1 MDGYPLGSLDHN
13 VPLIVVSGLNSDPP
27 EQPPKANGR
36 GILLRSDLPPLESRE
51 ASFLQSYFEEVAE
64 RGTSWTAVTR
74 DEPFRV
80 RIKTVGRSYMLPSR
94 RAPLPETIEP
104 LTTAP
109 ILHSPFSPLSPSS
122 ALYPDGLINAEWI
135 KKHQEAIPSIFV
147 CFHTLTSDPKTATLQ
162 DNKLKADLN
171 GIRATLLESGYKT
184 RLVVIILGDADAR
197 TLTADIIQD
206 RLENIRRGTGLDP
219 KSIFYVTPQESPSD
233 LKRVMD
239 SVLSLLYTTAIEY
252 YRDLGR
258 HARKKR
264 SRGIVPQPTVP
275 PTSGTSQTLS
285 LSDWNFRYDFKS
297 AIFAEFRQE
306 IDAAIRS
313 FEQAYEIL
321 LGQDVLDIIPSWSPR
336 WNEARLLADIISIR
350 CLRMHLWV
358 GQTSMAVRRWQAHR
372 DRISDFVDARGRG
385 TNNYGWQAWE
395 ARWAMMMATLIEKT
409 EVPGLGP
416 STMTIFLQ
424 PEKNLFGERLH
435 PWELLHHTG
444 YWYRIAARHL
454 GARKALARRIPEDDR
469 GAPDASPASRVAS
482 KAYRYDTYMCPP
494 PHEEYPLNGKG
505 VNHAQLIIDCLLNA
519 RGQFQARKQHRI
531 AAEISLE
538 CAREMATI
546 GSWNEVLGMLRPL
559 WEDKS
564 FRSEWWLDISEEILW
579 LVRRAAAETGRA
591 DIVVAIDWELMDKR
605 FRRREN
611 WHYDLSKSLDGVT
624 LDSKPSISISD
635 DLASSFLSASF
646 VFRAKEGRAGETCL
660 AQLSLKSEALNVA
673 APVTLSSIRVEF
685 EGHLKPITLVHDAAL
700 PMNSAEGPNSVAV
713 VPLTE
718 QLGGDEKKTRVES
731 ENEAEEGTQDEDED
745 KKDDED
751 EDKKDDED
759 EDKKDDADEDKK
771 DEKEDQL
778 TGKCDL
784 TLRPGH
790 RQVFEMNIPLREPG
804 EASAST
810 LILFYKAD
818 TFEMDYKLS
827 LSELGKVTGWF
838 VQGSVKPRLS
848 RPNGHILHI
857 QPRPPKMKLRLI
869 EPLEQYYANEPIA
882 LRVGLYN
889 EEDDSANV
897 KLDIRIIGK
906 GIPRF
911 QVQAGEHKREV
922 DAAEEESQVADLTL
936 GHIASS
942 SSLEASIHL
951 DPAPAPTVYELQIR
965 ADYHLESDAATPIV
979 QVLPIHL
986 NIVNAFEANYDL
998 MPRLHPDPWPS
1009 LFDYEDLQD
1018 VSEGDVVPAK
1028 GLTQQWCL
1036 VCHYASFAT
1045 EDLDVIG
1052 LDMQVTS
1059 VTPGGRCRVVNKPEF
1074 SADGMIVAPKTMYEA
1089 RFDLIADK
1097 ITLDD
1102 RHPVAIDLAFVVR
1115 WRRRRSIDGETGP
1128 VNVTTMIVGQY
1139 MVLGTEPRVLA
1150 SVLHSSQEKAG
1161 LVRLDITIENPSSHF
1176 LTFGLAM
1183 EPSDAFAFSGSK
1195 QTTMHLLPM
1204 SRRTQTYRLMPLVRG
1219 VYVRPGLV
1227 VRDKYFQKVL
1237 RVIPTEGM
1245 KIDKDGLLV
1254 WIPPVHEAEE
1264 KSN

>member
-13 VPLIVVSGLNSDPP
+13 VPLIVVSGLSSDPP
-27 EQPPKANGR
+27 DQPPKAKGQ
-36 GILLRSDLPPLESRE
+36 GVLLRSDLPPLEGKE
-51 ASFLQSYFEEVAE
+51 ANFLESYFEEVDE
-64 RGTSWTAVTR
+64 RGKSWTVVTR
-74 DEPFRV
+74 EEHFRLRV
-80 RIKTVGRSYMLPSR
+80 KTVGRTFVLPSR
-94 RAPLPETIEP
+94 RATLPETIEP
-104 LTTAP
+104 LTTSP

-122 ALYPDGLINAEWI
+122 ALYPDGLMNAQWI
-135 KKHQEAIPSIFV
+135 KKHQEEIPSIFV
-147 CFHTLTSDPKTATLQ
+147 CFHTLTSDSKISVQQ
-162 DNKLKADLN
+162 DNRLKSALN
-171 GIRATLLESGYKT
+171 GMRATLVESGYKT
-184 RLVVIILGDADAR
+184 RLVVIILGDAEAK
-197 TLTADIIQD
+197 TNVTAEIIQD
-206 RLENIRRGTGLDP
+206 RLEGVRRGTGLDP
-219 KSIFYVTPQESPSD
+219 KSIFYIPPQESPSE
-233 LKRVMD
+233 LRRVMD
-239 SVLSLLYTTAIEY
+239 SIFALLYNTAIEY

-264 SRGIVPQPTVP
+264 SRGIVPQPTLP

-285 LSDWNFRYDFKS
+285 LPDWNFRYDFKS

-350 CLRMHLWV
+350 CLRLHLWM
-358 GQTSMAVRRWQAHR
+358 GQTSLAVRRWQSHR
-372 DRISDFVDARGRG
+372 DRISDFVDRRGRG

-395 ARWAMMMATLIEKT
+395 SRWAMVMANMIEMV

-424 PEKNLFGERLH
+424 PEKALFGERLQ

-454 GARKALARRIPEDDR
+454 GARRTLAHRIPDDDR

-482 KAYRYDTYMCPP
+482 KAIRYDTYMCPP
-494 PHEEYPLNGKG
+494 PHEEYPLNGNG
-505 VNHAQLIIDCLLNA
+505 INHAQLMIDCLLNA

-538 CAREMATI
+538 CAREMATL
-546 GSWNEVLGMLRPL
+546 GSWNEVLAMLRPL

-564 FRSEWWLDISEEILW
+564 FRSEWWLDISEDILW
-579 LVRRAAAETGRA
+579 VMRRAAAETGRA
-591 DIVVAIDWELMDKR
+591 DIVVAIDWELMNER
-605 FRRREN
+605 FTRRKN
-611 WHYDLSKSLDGVT
+611 WHYDLAKSLDGVSST
-624 LDSKPSISISD
+624 SRPFITISD
-635 DLASSFLSASF
+635 DVASSFISTSF
-646 VFRAKEGRAGETCL
+646 AFRSKEGRAGETCL
-660 AQLSLKSEALNVA
+660 AQLSLKSEALQAA

-685 EGHLKPITLVHDAAL
+685 EGHLKPITLIHDSDL
-700 PMNSAEGPNSVAV
+700 PTNSSEAPVSVTLV
-713 VPLTE
+713 TLTE
-718 QLGGDEKKTRVES
+718 QHGGDAKENDES
-731 ENEAEEGTQDEDED
+731 EKEDKNDEDGDED
-745 KKDDED
+745 KAKEEGEVEDKDDE
-751 EDKKDDED
+751 
-759 EDKKDDADEDKK
+759 
-771 DEKEDQL
+771 KEGQL

-804 EASAST
+804 QASASRVVLT
-810 LILFYKAD
+810 YKTD
-818 TFEMDYKLS
+818 TFELDYTLS
-827 LSELGKVTGWF
+827 LSESGKVTGWF
-838 VQGSVKPRLS
+838 VQGATKPRLS
-848 RPNGHILHI
+848 RPDGHILHI
-857 QPRPPKMKLRLI
+857 QPRPPKMKLRLV
-869 EPLEQYYANEPIA
+869 EPLGQFYANEPIP
-882 LRVGLYN
+882 LRIGLYN

-897 KLDIRIIGK
+897 KLDIRIVGK
-906 GIPRF
+906 VIPRF
-911 QVQAGEHKREV
+911 RVDAGEHKREV
-922 DAAEEESQVADLTL
+922 DTAEEESQVTGLAL

-942 SSLEASIHL
+942 SSLELSIHL
-951 DPAPAPTVYELQIR
+951 DPAPAPTAYEIQIR

-1018 VSEGDVVPAK
+1018 VSDGDVVQAR
-1028 GLTQQWCL
+1028 GLAQQWCL

-1045 EDLDVIG
+1045 EDLDVVG
-1052 LDMQVTS
+1052 LDLAVTA
-1059 VTPGGRCRVVNKPEF
+1059 VTPGGRCQVVNQPEL

-1089 RFDLIADK
+1089 RFGLVAQK

-1115 WRRRRSIDGETGP
+1115 WRRRRQLADGENNTI
-1128 VNVTTMIVGQY
+1128 NVTTMTVGQY

-1150 SVLHSSQEKAG
+1150 SVLHSSQEQAG

-1176 LTFGLAM
+1176 LTFGLVM

-1195 QTTMHLLPM
+1195 QTTVHLLPM
-1204 SRRTQTYRLMPLVRG
+1204 SRRTKTYRLLPLARG
-1219 VYVRPGLV
+1219 VYIRPGLV

-1254 WIPPVHEAEE
+1254 WVPPAQEAEE
-1264 KSN
+1264 KAEG

>member
-27 EQPPKANGR
+27 EQPPKVNGQ
-36 GILLRSDLPPLESRE
+36 GVVLRSDLPPLEGRE
-51 ASFLQSYFEEVAE
+51 ANFLEAYFGEVDE
-64 RGTSWTAVTR
+64 RGASWTVVTR
-74 DEPFRV
+74 EEPYRV
-80 RIKTVGRSYMLPSR
+80 RIKTVGRSFVLPSR

-122 ALYPDGLINAEWI
+122 TLYPDGLINAPWI

-147 CFHTLTSDPKTATLQ
+147 CFHTLTSDSKTASLQ
-162 DNKLKADLN
+162 DNRLKADLN
-171 GIRATLLESGYKT
+171 GIRATLVESGYKT
-184 RLVVIILGDADAR
+184 RLVVIILGDEEAK
-197 TLTADIIQD
+197 TLTAEVIQD
-206 RLENIRRGTGLDP
+206 RLEYIRRGTGLDP
-219 KSIFYVTPQESPSD
+219 KSIFYVTPQDSPSE

-239 SVLSLLYTTAIEY
+239 SILSLLYTTAIEY

-350 CLRMHLWV
+350 CLRMHLWM
-358 GQTSMAVRRWQAHR
+358 GQTSLAVRKWQTHR
-372 DRISDFVDARGRG
+372 DRISDFVDRRGRG
-385 TNNYGWQAWE
+385 TNNYGWEAWE
-395 ARWAMMMATLIEKT
+395 ARWAMVMATLIEKV

-424 PEKNLFGERLH
+424 PEKTLLGERLQ
-435 PWELLHHTG
+435 PWELLHHIG

-454 GARKALARRIPEDDR
+454 GARKSLARRIPEDDR

-494 PHEEYPLNGKG
+494 PHEEYPLNGQG
-505 VNHAQLIIDCLLNA
+505 INHAQLIIDCLLNA

-559 WEDKS
+559 WEDRS
-564 FRSEWWLDISEEILW
+564 FRAEWWLDISEEILW
-579 LVRRAAAETGRA
+579 LMRRAAAETGRA

-605 FRRREN
+605 FTRRQN
-611 WHYDLSKSLDGVT
+611 WHYDLSKALDGVS

-646 VFRAKEGRAGETCL
+646 AFRTKEGRAGESCL
-660 AQLSLKSEALNVA
+660 AQLSLKSEALLVA

-685 EGHLKPITLVHDAAL
+685 EGHLKPITLVHDSTL
-700 PMNSAEGPNSVAV
+700 PKNSLEGPVSVAAV
-713 VPLTE
+713 SLTE
-718 QLGGDEKKTRVES
+718 LLGGGDEENKDEG
-731 ENEAEEGTQDEDED
+731 ENEDKDEDQD
-745 KKDDED
+745 KDEG
-751 EDKKDDED
+751 EE
-759 EDKKDDADEDKK
+759 

-784 TLRPGH
+784 TLAPGH

-804 EASAST
+804 QASAST
-810 LILFYKAD
+810 LILSYKAD
-818 TFEMDYKLS
+818 TFELEYTLS
-827 LSELGKVTGWF
+827 LSEMGKVTGWF
-838 VQGSVKPRLS
+838 VEGSAKPRLS
-848 RPNGHILHI
+848 RPNGHVLHI
-857 QPRPPKMKLRLI
+857 QPRPPKMKLRLV

-882 LRVGLYN
+882 LRIGLYN

-906 GIPRF
+906 GVPRF
-911 QVQAGEHKREV
+911 QVKAGDHQREV
-922 DAAEEESQVADLTL
+922 DAADEESQVTGLAL
-936 GHIASS
+936 GHIDSS

-979 QVLPIHL
+979 QVLSIHL
-986 NIVNAFEANYDL
+986 NVVNAFEANYDL
-998 MPRLHPDPWPS
+998 MPRLHLDPWPS

-1018 VSEGDVVPAK
+1018 VSEGDVIQAR
-1028 GLTQQWCL
+1028 GLAQQWCL

-1052 LDMQVTS
+1052 LEILVTS
-1059 VTPGGRCRVVNKPEF
+1059 VTPGGRCRVVNQPEF

-1089 RFDLIADK
+1089 RFGLVAEK
-1097 ITLDD
+1097 VTLDD

-1115 WRRRRSIDGETGP
+1115 WRRRRPIDGVTST
-1128 VNVTTMIVGQY
+1128 VNVTTMVVGQY

-1161 LVRLDITIENPSSHF
+1161 LVRLDITIENPSNHF

-1204 SRRTQTYRLMPLVRG
+1204 SRRTQTYRLLPLVRG
-1219 VYVRPGLV
+1219 VYIRPGLV

-1254 WIPPVHEAEE
+1254 WVPPVPEAEE
-1264 KSN
+1264 KSD

>member
-27 EQPPKANGR
+27 EQPPKANGP

-51 ASFLQSYFEEVAE
+51 ANFLQSYFQEVDE
-64 RGTSWTAVTR
+64 RGTSWTAITR

-80 RIKTVGRSYMLPSR
+80 RIKTVGRSYVLPSR
-94 RAPLPETIEP
+94 RARLPETIEP
-104 LTTAP
+104 MNTAP

-122 ALYPDGLINAEWI
+122 ALYPDGLINAQWI

-147 CFHTLTSDPKTATLQ
+147 CFQTLISDPNIATLG
-162 DNKLKADLN
+162 DNKLKGDLN
-171 GIRATLLESGYKT
+171 HIRATLVESGYKT
-184 RLVVIILGDADAR
+184 RLVVIILGDEDAR
-197 TLTADIIQD
+197 KLTADIIQD

-239 SVLSLLYTTAIEY
+239 SVLSLLYTTSVEY

-285 LSDWNFRYDFKS
+285 LSDWNFRYDFKL

-350 CLRMHLWV
+350 CLRMHLWM

-372 DRISDFVDARGRG
+372 DRISEFVDARGRG

-395 ARWAMMMATLIEKT
+395 ARWAMMMAVLIEKT

-424 PEKNLFGERLH
+424 PEKNLLGERLH

-454 GARKALARRIPEDDR
+454 GARKALAHRIPDDDR
-469 GAPDASPASRVAS
+469 GAPDASPASMVAS

-546 GSWNEVLGMLRPL
+546 GSWNQVLGMLRPL

-591 DIVVAIDWELMDKR
+591 DVVIATDWELMDKR

-660 AQLSLKSEALNVA
+660 AQLSLNSEALSGA

-685 EGHLKPITLVHDAAL
+685 EGHLKPITLVHDSAL
-700 PMNSAEGPNSVAV
+700 QMNSAEGPISLAA

-718 QLGGDEKKTRVES
+718 QLGSDEKKAQDGS
-731 ENEAEEGTQDEDED
+731 ETEAEEGNQDEGED
-745 KKDDED
+745 KE
-751 EDKKDDED
+751 E
-759 EDKKDDADEDKK
+759 DADEDKK
-771 DEKEDQL
+771 DEKEDRL
-778 TGKCDL
+778 TGRCDL

-810 LILFYKAD
+810 LILSYKAD
-818 TFEMDYKLS
+818 TFELDYKLS
-827 LSELGKVTGWF
+827 LSELGKVSGWF
-838 VQGSVKPRLS
+838 AQGSAKPRLS

-882 LRVGLYN
+882 LRIGLYN

-922 DAAEEESQVADLTL
+922 DATEEESQVTDLTL

-942 SSLEASIHL
+942 SSLEASIRL
-951 DPAPAPTVYELQIR
+951 EPALAPTVYELQIR

-998 MPRLHPDPWPS
+998 MPRLHPDSWPS
-1009 LFDYEDLQD
+1009 LFDYEDVQD
-1018 VSEGDVVPAK
+1018 VSEGDAVPAK

-1045 EDLDVIG
+1045 EDLDVLG
-1052 LDMQVTS
+1052 LDMQVAS
-1059 VTPGGRCRVVNKPEF
+1059 VTPGGRCRVVSKPEF

-1089 RFDLIADK
+1089 RFDLVAEK
-1097 ITLDD
+1097 VTLDD
-1102 RHPVAIDLAFVVR
+1102 KHPVAIDLALVVR
-1115 WRRRRSIDGETGP
+1115 WRRRRSMDGETGP

-1150 SVLHSSQEKAG
+1150 SVLHSSQEKTG
-1161 LVRLDITIENPSSHF
+1161 LVRLDVTIENPSSHF

-1254 WIPPVHEAEE
+1254 WIPPLQEAEE